1 MYQAPRQPAYR
12 YRTAS
17 RPNRALLYKTKR
29 TAALII
35 LVTLVVGVLLFAFF
49 EHYNKDT
56 ASPASGSKTKQNA
69 TSQQPA
75 QSQPAGFNKTAHS
88 TTENSSLWVVVNK
101 KHQLSP
107 KDYKPDNLVV
117 PNIPLRSNITSTE
130 KYVRA
135 DMGKALESLV
145 KDASNQGVHLN
156 LQSGYRSY
164 SFQVT
169 LYNGYVAQQGQASA
183 DRQSA
188 RPGYSEHQTGLAAD
202 LGGTTQPSCNVAQ
215 CFSDTVEGKWLAA
228 NAYKYGF
235 IIRYTTTDESVTGY
249 EYEPWHVRYV
259 GTDLSTEMH
268 NQGVETL
275 EEFFDIAG
283 GTSY

>member
-1 MYQAPRQPAYR
+1 MYRAPRQPAYR